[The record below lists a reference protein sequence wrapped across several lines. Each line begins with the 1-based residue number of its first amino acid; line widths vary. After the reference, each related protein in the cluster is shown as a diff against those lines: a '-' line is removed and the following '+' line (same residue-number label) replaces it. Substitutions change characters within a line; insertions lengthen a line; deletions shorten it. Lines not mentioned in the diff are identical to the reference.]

1 MGSNLE
7 LNDTLLI
14 TTEQGFPSELLNR
27 DAHVR
32 KAVRLDEVADRI
44 FSFCEKDGA
53 RIFHLDPVRVY
64 LVENVDGKWIFWGK
78 AFVLSQSIEK
88 KLEEDGSWKLG
99 NWVTSGTFKIVDLF
113 EPDYQ
118 ETFSRREC
126 PPGKSFFK

>member
-14 TTEQGFPSELLNR
+14 TAEQGFPSDLLKR
-27 DAHVR
+27 DDHVR
-32 KAVRLDEVADRI
+32 KPVRLEDVANKT
-44 FSFCEKDGA
+44 FKFCEKDGA

-78 AFVLSQSIEK
+78 AFVLSQTIEK
-88 KLEEDGSWKLG
+88 KLESDGSWKQG

-118 ETFSRREC
+118 EAFSRREC
-126 PPGKSFFK
+126 PPGKSYF

>member
-14 TTEQGFPSELLNR
+14 TREQGFPSDILKRE
-27 DAHVR
+27 DHVR
-32 KAVRLDEVADRI
+32 NAVRLEDVANKTFKFHD
-44 FSFCEKDGA
+44 KDGA

-64 LVENVDGKWIFWGK
+64 LVENVAGKWIFWGK
-78 AFVLSQSIEK
+78 AFVLSQTIEK
-88 KLEEDGSWKLG
+88 KLEKDGWWKQG

-126 PPGKSFFK
+126 PPGKSYF